1 MHNWADIIQDQL
13 KDNIENMVSQTLGL
27 EKFEKGDF
35 NKKYDTLHDSFKL
48 PIEYLPEGI
57 SGKNTEHS

>member
-35 NKKYDTLHDSFKL
+35 NKKYDT
-48 PIEYLPEGI
+48 
-57 SGKNTEHS
+57 